1 MPVKVDH
8 HVVPGLSGV
17 AYEPPPVSSLLTRP
31 FVPGQDP
38 AHKWMGLKQP
48 VHRTTNQH
56 VEVVFRMGLVPR
68 LQRGRGQ
75 DHVAQERR
83 LDEQN
88 ASRRGHSEKV
98 MQVGS
103 DRDVVLAQGLGQRG
117 LPVGALALPDDQGA
131 WDLVGAGRERLR
143 TCAWN
148 DDRPGRDGT
157 ACLHRLRAADIKM
170 GAGRQDHVGPRTASR
185 PTRTP
190 STTMQRDPITPR
202 PPQ

>member
-56 VEVVFRMGLVPR
+56 VEAVFRMGLVPR

-75 DHVAQERR
+75 DHVAEERR
-83 LDEQN
+83 LDEQY
-88 ASRRGHSEKV
+88 ASRLDHSEKV
-98 MQVGS
+98 VQVGS

-117 LPVGALALPDDQGA
+117 LPVGALLALPDDQGA
-131 WDLVGAGRERLR
+131 WDLVGACRERLG

-148 DDRPGRDGT
+148 DDSPGRMAPRVSTGS
-157 ACLHRLRAADIKM
+157 
-170 GAGRQDHVGPRTASR
+170 GPRTSKMGVLAV
-185 PTRTP
+185 RTTLAQGP
-190 STTMQRDPITPR
+190 PRAPHGR
-202 PPQ
+202 PPPQCNATR